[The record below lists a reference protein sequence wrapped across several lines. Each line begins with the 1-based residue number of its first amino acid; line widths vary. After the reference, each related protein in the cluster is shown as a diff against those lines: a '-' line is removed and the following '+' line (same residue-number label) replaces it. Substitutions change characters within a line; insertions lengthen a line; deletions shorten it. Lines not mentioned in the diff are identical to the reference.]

1 LPKLRKPTLL
11 ETPPLIFDNQYI
23 QERIKK
29 TQVLREKGINPYPNK
44 IKQGTPS
51 VTFLDECAYVHDI
64 EPVEEGEMKQDKTKS
79 YTLTGRIK
87 FVRIMGKAA
96 FAKIEDA
103 DGLVQLYF
111 NRDDLAE
118 GYYNDVVK
126 KLFEVGDII
135 EAKGYPFVTGTGELT
150 LHCLSV
156 NIVTKAIFPLP
167 EKFHGI
173 QDQEIKYRQRYLDM
187 IMDAEVTKRFKLRSR
202 IVSGIRRFFEDKGF
216 LEVETPMMHPIPGGA
231 NAKPFTTH
239 HNALGVDRY
248 LRIAPELYLKRLIV
262 GGMDAVFEINR
273 NFRNEGIDATHNPEF
288 TSIEFYWAYKTYIEL
303 MEVTEELF
311 DYLFDTLEL
320 ERTLPYG
327 DMEID
332 FATPFAKVPWINS
345 IVDIGG
351 VPREVATNLEAGLSY
366 LKERNLKVD
375 KNWTLGYMQA
385 ELFDEFVEPKL
396 INPTFITDYPIDIS
410 PLARRND
417 NNPEVTE
424 RFELFMAGKEI
435 ANGFSELNDPLDQY
449 ERFMG
454 QVNAKEITGDDE
466 AMHMDT
472 DFVKALG
479 YGMTPTAGEGIG
491 IDRLVMML
499 TNQHTIRDVLL
510 FPAMR
515 PEIVQEPVNIDI
527 SSQCKK
533 CGHAVA
539 EELKPAKKG
548 KGMFCMDVSAC
559 KGRISNKV

>member
-1 LPKLRKPTLL
+1 
-11 ETPPLIFDNQYI
+11 LIFNNQYI

-29 TQVLREKGINPYPNK
+29 TELLREKGINPYPNK
-44 IKQGTPS
+44 IAKGMPS
-51 VTFLDECAYVHDI
+51 ATFLNECAYVHDVK
-64 EPVEEGEMKQDKTKS
+64 ENEEGMKRDKDKS
-79 YTLTGRIK
+79 FTLTGRIK

-111 NRDDLAE
+111 NRDDLPE

-135 EAKGYPFVTGTGELT
+135 EAKGYPFVTQTGELT
-150 LHCLSV
+150 LHCLEI
-156 NIVTKAIFPLP
+156 NIVTKAISPLP

-187 IMDAEVTKRFKLRSR
+187 IMDAKVKERFILRSK
-202 IVSGIRRFFEDKGF
+202 IVSNIRRFFEDKGF

-231 NAKPFTTH
+231 NAKPFVTH
-239 HNALGVDRY
+239 HNALGVDRF
-248 LRIAPELYLKRLIV
+248 LRIAPELYLKKLVV
-262 GGMDAVFEINR
+262 GGMEAVFEINR

-311 DYLFDTLEL
+311 DYLFDNLKL
-320 ERTLPYG
+320 ERKLPYG
-327 DMEID
+327 DLEID
-332 FATPFAKVPWINS
+332 FSTPFAKVPWVDS

-351 VPREVATNLEAGLSY
+351 VDREIASDLEKGLAF
-366 LKERNLKVD
+366 LKANNKKID
-375 KNWTLGYMQA
+375 ANWTLGYMQA
-385 ELFDEFVEPKL
+385 ELFDEYVEPKL
-396 INPTFITDYPIDIS
+396 INPTFITDYPVDIS

-417 NNPEVTE
+417 DNPEITE

-435 ANGFSELNDPLDQY
+435 ANGFSELNDPIDQY
-449 ERFMG
+449 ERFKG
-454 QVNAKEITGDDE
+454 QVDAKESGGDDE

-472 DFVKALG
+472 DFVKALS

-499 TNQHTIRDVLL
+499 TNQHAIRDVLL

-515 PEIVQEPVNIDI
+515 PEAPVVEKAMVSDENK
-527 SSQCKK
+527 CKK
-533 CGHAVA
+533 CGN
-539 EELKPAKKG
+539 ENMDELKPAKKG
-548 KGMFCMDVSAC
+548 KGMFCIDGNAC
-559 KGRISNKV
+559 KARIANK